1 MAYREPGMVHAP
13 PPDFSQAWR
22 RYRLLRWLSMLVLM
36 LPSLS
41 MIAVV
46 FALDDRVDRE
56 GAAALIVEGVN
67 WLVFLMMLASL
78 PAFVYC
84 IVRMLR
90 WPCPNC
96 GQPFFRG
103 QDFKQSMQ
111 KRKQC
116 IHCGLRQWA
125 KSPPLDEMPLVP
137 NR

>member
-22 RYRLLRWLSMLVLM
+22 RYRLLRWLSMAVLIVP
-36 LPSLS
+36 LLS
-41 MIAVV
+41 MIA
-46 FALDDRVDRE
+46 FAALESRVDRE
-56 GAAALIVEGVN
+56 GAAYLIVKAAN
-67 WLVFLMMLASL
+67 WLVFVMMMSAL
-78 PAFVYC
+78 PAFIYC

-96 GQPFFRG
+96 GQRFFRG

-125 KSPPLDEMPLVP
+125 KSPPLDEMPLIP
-137 NR
+137 S